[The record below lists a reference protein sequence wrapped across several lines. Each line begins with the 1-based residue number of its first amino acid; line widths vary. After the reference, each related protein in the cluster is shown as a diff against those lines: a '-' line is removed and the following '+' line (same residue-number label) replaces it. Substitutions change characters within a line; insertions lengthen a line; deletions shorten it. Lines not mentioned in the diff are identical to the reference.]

1 MKMPMNCCV
10 LIKKCLYFSL
20 DIFASIIDGIDYN
33 TMDEHIREFR
43 KEIIPITTC
52 LGRYVSEY
60 SKVLVK
66 AHEAL

>member
-43 KEIIPITTC
+43 TVC
-52 LGRYVSEY
+52 LGILKGARQG
-60 SKVLVK
+60 
-66 AHEAL
+66 A